1 MSSTQPAQRR
11 IESRPLIWF
20 GVITLTLSGLLL
32 FLYPVVRPWH
42 DESTVEGA
50 LTSMSS
56 DAWVAAHL
64 FAVFA
69 LILMP
74 LGTLALW
81 DLSAG
86 RRGGG
91 LTFAATVITWVGVGL
106 ALPYYGAEDF
116 ALHAIAGQ
124 VKSGM
129 PLDLLAL
136 VNGIRFSAVSAT
148 TFATG
153 LVLLGLGGVLIA
165 ISIWRTAILPRYSGV
180 PLAIALVLLIPQF
193 YLPAWARIAHG
204 ALVALA
210 LILLAAVL
218 WRTHILTSRRI
229 AAGSEA
235 GPAAAEFEPTSIGVR
250 DAR

>member
-1 MSSTQPAQRR
+1 MSSTQPAERR
-11 IESRPLIWF
+11 IESRLLIWF
-20 GVITLTLSGLLL
+20 GVITLALSGVLF
-32 FLYPVVRPWH
+32 FLYPAVRPWH

-64 FAVFA
+64 SAIFA

-74 LGTLALW
+74 LGMLALW
-81 DLSAG
+81 GLSAG

-136 VNGIRFSAVSAT
+136 VNAIRFSAVSAT

-153 LVLLGLGGVLIA
+153 LVLLGAG
-165 ISIWRTAILPRYSGV
+165 RYSDRHLDLAYGDLAALQRCATRNRARAFDPTV
-180 PLAIALVLLIPQF
+180 LSARLGQDCARGTGWARVDLVGGRPLACAHPELQ
-193 YLPAWARIAHG
+193 ARRG
-204 ALVALA
+204 RL
-210 LILLAAVL
+210 
-218 WRTHILTSRRI
+218 
-229 AAGSEA
+229 
-235 GPAAAEFEPTSIGVR
+235 
-250 DAR
+250 